1 MNVNLVA
8 DGLLIAVAT
17 VWILFKQ
24 VQAGPVKP
32 RLLVIVPVLM
42 AYFGI
47 TTTPARTWSDS
58 TDLLLI
64 GLGTALSIAIGIPR
78 GATIRVWRAEDG
90 TWWRKG
96 SNGTLVLWGALL
108 VARGALYA
116 LDKASGH
123 HAASGAGPVL
133 LGLGLSF
140 AAQNAVIAF
149 RMRPAGSERS
159 TPAPYAAPEA
169 PRSWPSR
176 PSSAEVPYAGAQSPA
191 SLGSRATGTLHER
204 AAQRRAN
211 RRARRSARH
220 EW

>member
-1 MNVNLVA
+1 MDLNLVA
-8 DGLLIAVAT
+8 DGLLIAVAV
-17 VWILFKQ
+17 VWILLKQ

-64 GLGTALSIAIGIPR
+64 GLGAVISIAIGIPR
-78 GATIRVWRAEDG
+78 GATIRVWRGEDG
-90 TWWRKG
+90 RWWRQG
-96 SNGTLVLWGALL
+96 SRATLVLWGALL
-108 VARGALYA
+108 VARGALYG

-123 HAASGAGPVL
+123 PAASGAGPVL
-133 LGLGLSF
+133 LALALSF

-149 RMRPAGSERS
+149 RMRPTSAERDM
-159 TPAPYAAPEA
+159 PAPYTARRAPTTWR
-169 PRSWPSR
+169 PG
-176 PSSAEVPYAGAQSPA
+176 PSSPGVPYSGTRSPRYADAQFT
-191 SLGSRATGTLHER
+191 GSLHER
-204 AAQRRAN
+204 TAQRRAD
-211 RRARRSARH
+211 RRARRQARR